1 MRRRWTSFF
10 VALTLLIML
19 FVGCGGKEKKAD
31 FYLYYL
37 DIDYTGIVPV
47 EYEMQAQDAN
57 GQILEA
63 LDMLGTET
71 KNVKYT
77 KTIPADV
84 TVEDYLLDQGTLSV
98 YFNVEYKELETFTEV
113 MVRSAIVKTLIQIP
127 GVEAVVFF
135 VAGNPL
141 QDSAGHLV
149 GAMDQNFFVDDFG
162 QETESLLSAT
172 LVLYYASADG
182 QSLVREEKE
191 VYYSSNVPME
201 RLVLDYLMKKPD
213 TDGAQSVFPS
223 NTKVLSVSVTDGVC
237 YVSLDSTFL
246 NQTGNIAENVA
257 IYSIVNSLTELD
269 QVGKVQI
276 TFSGKDNQMILGK
289 YQDLIENRIYEKDT
303 SLVNQVQESTSEES
317 ESEEEEELE

>member
-1 MRRRWTSFF
+1 MKQRVISFG
-10 VALTLLIML
+10 VAVCCLMMLLA
-19 FVGCGGKEKKAD
+19 GCGQKEKKAD

-57 GQILEA
+57 GMILEA

-77 KTIPADV
+77 KTMPSDV
-84 TVEDYLLDQGTLSV
+84 KVEDYLLDQGTLSL
-98 YFNVEYKELETFTEV
+98 YFNVEYKELETFREV
-113 MVRSAIVKTLIQIP
+113 MVRSAIVKTMLQVP
-127 GVEAVVFF
+127 DVDAVVFF
-135 VAGNPL
+135 VSGNPL
-141 QDSAGHLV
+141 QDGAGHLV
-149 GAMDQNFFVDDFG
+149 GTMDENFFLDDFG

-182 QSLVREEKE
+182 QSLVREEKD

-223 NTKVLSVSVTDGVC
+223 NTKVLSVSVADGVC
-237 YVSLDSTFL
+237 YVNLDSTFL

-269 QVGKVQI
+269 RVGKVQI
-276 TFSGKDNQMILGK
+276 TFSGKDNQMILGRG
-289 YQDLIENRIYEKDT
+289 QALTENHIYEKDT
-303 SLVNQVQESTSEES
+303 TLVNQMQDNKSEDPEIG
-317 ESEEEEELE
+317 EEEEFE